1 MQKMIFFWKE
11 FWKPFNRI
19 KHALPPLLNSH
30 YLRFSFQKH
39 KLISMETVKDL
50 SIYNSLT
57 GEKARFEPLHSGK
70 VGMYVCGP
78 TLYSEPHMG
87 NMRTFINFDLIYR
100 YLLKLGFQVKYV
112 RNITDAG
119 HITNSA
125 GEAVDSIGKAARLEQ
140 VQSLEIVYKYNV
152 KFQEL
157 NRIYNLLPPSI
168 EPTATGHIQEQIE
181 IIEQIMKN
189 GFAYEVNGSV
199 YFDVRAYSEKFEYGI
214 LSGRKVDELA
224 EETRDLNAQDE
235 KRFFA
240 DFALWKKANP
250 EDMQIWRSPWGDGN
264 PGWHIECTAM
274 STKYLGSQFDIHG
287 GGMDLKFPH
296 HEDEIAQNCGSLGCN
311 PARIWM
317 HANMLNVN
325 GQKMSKSLGNYFL
338 PKEIVEG
345 TTDVFEKAYAP
356 EVIRFCMMQAHY
368 RSTLDFTSE
377 SLNAAEKGFT
387 RLQDAVAKL
396 ESLPTTNEN
405 TSSEVLSL
413 IPSFYQSMNDDFNAP
428 KLIANLFEAAR
439 IIFAIEEGKL
449 VISQKDLTVLK
460 AEMHSF
466 IFDVLGI
473 RMEKASGASDEA
485 LNAAMDLVLEMRKSA
500 RENKDWGTSD
510 KIRDRLTEAGIIVKD
525 GKDGATWTVK

>member
-1 MQKMIFFWKE
+1 MSARNNELF
-11 FWKPFNRI
+11 
-19 KHALPPLLNSH
+19 
-30 YLRFSFQKH
+30 
-39 KLISMETVKDL
+39 
-50 SIYNSLT
+50 IYNSLT
-57 GEKARFEPLHSGK
+57 GQKEKFEPIHPNR

-100 YLLKLGFQVKYV
+100 FLLKLGFQVKYV

-125 GEAVDSIGKAARLEQ
+125 GDEVDSIGKAARLEQ

-157 NRIYNLLPPSI
+157 QRIYNMLPPSI

-181 IIEQIMKN
+181 IIEQIIEN
-189 GFAYEVNGSV
+189 GFAYVVNGSV
-199 YFDVRAYSEKFEYGI
+199 YFDVKAYSQKFEYGI

-224 EETRDLNAQDE
+224 EETRTLNAQDE

-274 STKYLGSQFDIHG
+274 STKYLGSHFDIHG
-287 GGMDLKFPH
+287 GGLDLKFPH

-311 PARIWM
+311 PANYWM

-345 TTDVFEKAYAP
+345 ITDVFEKSYTP
-356 EVIRFCMMQAHY
+356 NVLRFSMMQAHY
-368 RSTLDFTSE
+368 RSTLDFTAD
-377 SLNAAEKGFT
+377 SLNAGEKGFS
-387 RLQDAVAKL
+387 RLTEALEKL
-396 ESLPTTNEN
+396 ETLKVSD
-405 TSSEVLSL
+405 TSSLDVNELVE
-413 IPSFYQSMNDDFNAP
+413 SFYKSMNDDFNAP
-428 KLIANLFEAAR
+428 ILLSK
-439 IIFAIEEGKL
+439 IFDAVKYINNINDGNAT
-449 VISQKDLTVLK
+449 ISKSDLALLTL
-460 AEMHSF
+460 EMNSF
-466 IFDVLGI
+466 VSDVLGLTL
-473 RMEKASGASDEA
+473 EKQNSDSKLA
-485 LNAAMDLVLEMRKSA
+485 PVMDLVLDMRKSA
-500 RENKDWGTSD
+500 RENKDWTTSD
-510 KIRDRLTEAGIIVKD
+510 KIRDGLAAAGIVVKD
-525 GKDGATWTVK
+525 GKEGTTWN

>member
-1 MQKMIFFWKE
+1 MSTITNELF
-11 FWKPFNRI
+11 
-19 KHALPPLLNSH
+19 
-30 YLRFSFQKH
+30 
-39 KLISMETVKDL
+39 
-50 SIYNSLT
+50 IYNSLT
-57 GEKARFEPLHSGK
+57 GQKEKFEPIHENR

-87 NMRTFINFDLIYR
+87 NMRTFINFDMIYR
-100 YLLKLGFQVKYV
+100 FLLKLGYQVKYV

-125 GEAVDSIGKAARLEQ
+125 GDDVDSIGKVARLEQ

-152 KFQEL
+152 NFQEL
-157 NRIYNLLPPSI
+157 QRIYNMLPPNI

-181 IIEQIMKN
+181 IIEQIIEN
-189 GFAYEVNGSV
+189 GFAYVVNGSV

-224 EETRDLNAQDE
+224 EETRTLNAQDD

-250 EDMQIWRSPWGDGN
+250 DDMQIWRSPWGNGN

-287 GGMDLKFPH
+287 GGLDLKFPH

-311 PARIWM
+311 PAKYWM

-345 TTDVFEKAYAP
+345 TTAVFDKPYAP
-356 EVIRFCMMQAHY
+356 NVIRFSMMQAHY
-368 RSTLDFTSE
+368 RSTLDFTSD

-387 RLQDAVAKL
+387 RLSEAIDKL
-396 ESLPTTNEN
+396 EKLPTAE
-405 TSSEVLSL
+405 TSSQDVQA
-413 IPSFYQSMNDDFNAP
+413 IVASFYKAMGDDFNAP
-428 KLIANLFEAAR
+428 ILLANIFEAVKY
-439 IIFAIEEGKL
+439 INS
-449 VISQKDLTVLK
+449 ISDGNATISKTDLELLSTELTSFVL
-460 AEMHSF
+460 
-466 IFDVLGI
+466 DVLGLSLS
-473 RMEKASGASDEA
+473 KASTDSKLAPV
-485 LNAAMDLVLEMRKSA
+485 MDLVLDIRKAA
-500 RENKDWGTSD
+500 RENKDWTTSD
-510 KIRDRLTEAGIIVKD
+510 KIRDGLAAAGIVVKD
-525 GKDGATWTVK
+525 GKEGTSWS

>member
-1 MQKMIFFWKE
+1 MSTKKNELF
-11 FWKPFNRI
+11 
-19 KHALPPLLNSH
+19 
-30 YLRFSFQKH
+30 
-39 KLISMETVKDL
+39 
-50 SIYNSLT
+50 IYNSLS
-57 GEKARFEPLHSGK
+57 GQKEKFEPIHENR

-100 YLLKLGFQVKYV
+100 FLLKVGYQVKYV

-125 GEAVDSIGKAARLEQ
+125 GDEVDSIGKVARLEQ

-152 KFQEL
+152 KFQDL
-157 NRIYNLLPPSI
+157 QRIYNMLPPNI

-181 IIEQIMKN
+181 NIEQILKN
-189 GFAYEVNGSV
+189 GFAYVVNGSV
-199 YFDVRAYSEKFEYGI
+199 YFDVKAYSEKFEYGI

-224 EETRDLNAQDE
+224 EETRTLNAQDE

-274 STKYLGSQFDIHG
+274 STKYLGSHFDIHG

-311 PARIWM
+311 PAKYWM

-338 PKEIVEG
+338 PKEIIEG
-345 TTDVFEKAYAP
+345 TSKVFDKPYAAN
-356 EVIRFCMMQAHY
+356 VIRFSMMQAHY
-368 RSTLDFTSE
+368 RSTLDFTAD
-377 SLNAAEKGFT
+377 SLNAAEKGFA
-387 RLQDAVAKL
+387 RLTEAIEKL
-396 ESLPTTNEN
+396 ETLKTSD
-405 TSSEVLSL
+405 TSSVDVSEIVE
-413 IPSFYQSMNDDFNAP
+413 SFYQAMNDDFNAP
-428 KLIANLFEAAR
+428 ILLAKIFDAVKFINSVNDGNATITKTDLDLLTFE
-439 IIFAIEEGKL
+439 I
-449 VISQKDLTVLK
+449 T
-460 AEMHSF
+460 SF
-466 IFDVLGI
+466 VGDVLGLTI
-473 RMEKASGASDEA
+473 EKINSDSKLA
-485 LNAAMDLVLEMRKSA
+485 PVMDLVLDIRKSA
-500 RENKDWGTSD
+500 RENKDWTTSD
-510 KIRDRLTEAGIIVKD
+510 KIRDGLAAAGIVVKD
-525 GKDGATWTVK
+525 GKEGTTWN